1 QAAEAKADVEEEDDE
16 DESKK
21 MSRARRNWLVL
32 VWLLTWWVPSP
43 CLSWC
48 GRLRRKDQRIAWR
61 EKVALCALILFL
73 CCVMIFWIAVLGLL
87 ICPKQ
92 HVHTIEEM
100 RGHNTAD
107 DALIAIRGEIFD
119 IQGFNHMGVNS
130 KYLVDS
136 NYPGSDLSDKFPLQ
150 LSFVCP
156 FPGMDPRLA
165 LSPKPEPYT
174 DTWLHDHRFWRH
186 PGMTQ
191 GGYNYYQY
199 RLMRIMRENY
209 SRGKIATEPQRVD
222 MEGRG
227 VGMPNGMRRYWSIIN
242 NEVFDLTDY
251 IQRRGAPFVVAP
263 DDRSNETQTRL
274 FLDDGVHDMFQ
285 MHPGQDITDRWNRYF
300 AKRPV
305 ARRIHYQCLRGAFY
319 AGVVDK
325 RKSFQCYF
333 ANYVLLASSVALT
346 SIIFFK
352 FLAALQL
359 GSRREPEEHD
369 KFIICNVPCYTEGDE
384 GLRSTL
390 ESLATLHYDDKRK
403 LLFIICDGMIV
414 GSGNDR
420 STPRIVLDILGADP
434 DLDPEPLSFQSLGE
448 GMRQHNMAK
457 VYSGLF
463 EAAGHVVPYLV
474 VVKCGTPRERTRQ
487 GNRGKRDS
495 QIILMRFFN
504 KVHFNLAMS
513 PLELEIY
520 HQIKNVIGVNPAFY
534 EFIMMIDADTYVFPD
549 SLNRMVSC
557 MLHDSKLMGICGET
571 QLANE
576 KDTWIT
582 MIQVY

>member
-1 QAAEAKADVEEEDDE
+1 
-16 DESKK
+16 
-21 MSRARRNWLVL
+21 
-32 VWLLTWWVPSP
+32 
-43 CLSWC
+43 
-48 GRLRRKDQRIAWR
+48 LRRKDQRIAWR

-325 RKSFQCYF
+325 RKSF
-333 ANYVLLASSVALT
+333 
-346 SIIFFK
+346 
-352 FLAALQL
+352 
-359 GSRREPEEHD
+359 
-369 KFIICNVPCYTEGDE
+369 
-384 GLRSTL
+384 
-390 ESLATLHYDDKRK
+390 
-403 LLFIICDGMIV
+403 
-414 GSGNDR
+414 
-420 STPRIVLDILGADP
+420 
-434 DLDPEPLSFQSLGE
+434 
-448 GMRQHNMAK
+448 
-457 VYSGLF
+457 
-463 EAAGHVVPYLV
+463 
-474 VVKCGTPRERTRQ
+474 
-487 GNRGKRDS
+487 
-495 QIILMRFFN
+495 
-504 KVHFNLAMS
+504 
-513 PLELEIY
+513 
-520 HQIKNVIGVNPAFY
+520 
-534 EFIMMIDADTYVFPD
+534 
-549 SLNRMVSC
+549 
-557 MLHDSKLMGICGET
+557 
-571 QLANE
+571 
-576 KDTWIT
+576 
-582 MIQVY
+582 